1 MQNSVLHHI
10 LPIFHLMK
18 IASFL
23 DLLQYIMV
31 SIFKFNSGIFPL
43 IRTVFNQEK
52 RVVDGFSRE
61 KVANIEKVAWW
72 ELGRVSALK

>member
-1 MQNSVLHHI
+1 M
-10 LPIFHLMK
+10 LPISHLIK

-31 SIFKFNSGIFPL
+31 SIFKFNSGIFTL

-72 ELGRVSALK
+72 EL